1 MATAKATS
9 AKKGTVKRLLHFGV
23 LVGLVGAWALPIG
36 AQGTGA
42 VEYGRQSQVAAKK
55 QEKELKKATRKR
67 QKQMNKY
74 SKAQRKAAKK
84 AQKQAK

>member
-1 MATAKATS
+1 MRLFAQSLLLAAMCVAWVMPAK
-9 AKKGTVKRLLHFGV
+9 
-23 LVGLVGAWALPIG
+23 

-42 VEYGRQSQVAAKK
+42 QEYGHKSQVAAKK

-84 AQKQAK
+84 AQRNAK

>member
-1 MATAKATS
+1 MRM
-9 AKKGTVKRLLHFGV
+9 KRLSLLALLATV
-23 LVGLVGAWALPIG
+23 TLAWSMPAK

-42 VEYGRQSQVAAKK
+42 QEYGRKSQVAAKK
-55 QEKELKKATRKR
+55 QEKELKKATKKR

-84 AQKQAK
+84 AQHHAK